1 MLIKKALQLLV
12 FALLIAGVIFIWEKV
27 RDLKNPFS
35 TSHSPEVTNNILLEK
50 ITAMGKLELVKYNFR
65 DVVESKIQ
73 KDLLPDAKVLLVV
86 TGEAT
91 GCIDLTKIRVADI
104 ENGSDK
110 LVVHLPEPEICTFKI
125 DHAKSKVYDS
135 QFAFMDEA
143 ELVDQA
149 FKKAEVQVQ
158 QSAQAMGIIQETKTS
173 AQQILKPFLE
183 QISGKQVVL
192 MYAIKDIPRP
202 LK

>member
-12 FALLIAGVIFIWEKV
+12 FTLLIAGVIFIWEKV

>member
-12 FALLIAGVIFIWEKV
+12 FTLLIAGVIFIWEKV

-149 FKKAEVQVQ
+149 FKKAEAQVQ